1 MTATVEAAPL
11 TEVDV
16 TALPPLPKIAQEVLA
31 TFGDEFIDGN
41 QVVSVIEGDPGLCAR
56 LLGIANS
63 AYYSLAD
70 PLDSVQAAVTRVIG
84 VETVRSLVLA
94 LTIQQAFNSKA
105 CPGFDAERFW
115 RHSLFCAQNCSDIA
129 RQDEEIDDMS
139 RQLAYSTGLCHNLG
153 LMALAHLAPERTSR
167 ALKLH
172 GAEPEHSGLS
182 NHLHQLLGTDHRHMT
197 ATLASQWALPETLTQ
212 AYRYRAG
219 FSTAEENRL
228 GPILEAATVGAANMD
243 ASEEQTQSL
252 EEPAAVLNLEVEK
265 LEELTRL
272 SGRKK
277 DGACN
282 LANRMAV

>member
-1 MTATVEAAPL
+1 MNATVEAAPI
-11 TEVDV
+11 TEIDV
-16 TALPPLPKIAQEVLA
+16 TALPPLPKIAQEVMA

-63 AYYSLAD
+63 AYYSLAE

-94 LTIQQAFNSKA
+94 LTMQQAFNSKE
-105 CPGFDAERFW
+105 CPRFDAERFW
-115 RHSLFCAQNCSDIA
+115 RHSLFCAQNCAEIA
-129 RQDEEIDDMS
+129 RQDETIDDMS

-153 LMALAHLAPERTSR
+153 LMALAHLAPSRTSR
-167 ALKLH
+167 ALQLH
-172 GAEPEHSGLS
+172 SQQPEHSGLS
-182 NHLHQLLGTDHRHMT
+182 QHLIALVGTDHRHMT
-197 ATLASQWALPETLTQ
+197 AVLATQWALPDILTD

-219 FSTAEENRL
+219 EDTQTNRL
-228 GPILEAATVGAANMD
+228 GPILEAATVGAANID
-243 ASEEQTQSL
+243 ADESQLQSL
-252 EEPAAVLNLEVEK
+252 EEPAAALDLKAEK
-265 LEELTRL
+265 LEELTNL